1 MKNKIN
7 PRQYEPYSLST
18 PSGNLAFEEGVDF
31 FNCFL
36 LNELTGD
43 FNFIGDL
50 KINTGNILV
59 NDPESNT
66 DFVNNNIS
74 LNSNG
79 SFITGTN
86 NVIINSPNSEASG
99 DSNLILGGS
108 DNSIVDSDF
117 SAVLFGVNCSANHT
131 GSAIIGD
138 GNSSF
143 AKTTNGKDTLTINFA
158 SGIFLESETFL
169 NSNLA
174 IGGDLNISQ
183 FNSGLFS
190 GDINV
195 LGTAYNTGSPLQN
208 LQNVKNTSGHL
219 LEKLEDASGDINIDL
234 GVTGSNLH
242 DRLESTGSYLYNQ
255 IISTGS
261 FLYTGFDS
269 RLKDTGS
276 YLNTKITTGINLL
289 NLDKVSDF
297 SNFSSLTGDQ
307 FNLAGTGRT
316 VPTTYFSNGNS
327 GDITWDAE
335 YLYVCTGTNLW
346 GRVQVSPW

>member
-7 PRQYEPYSLST
+7 PRQYEPYSLLT

-169 NSNLA
+169 SSNLA
-174 IGGDLNISQ
+174 INGDLNVSQ

-234 GVTGSNLH
+234 GQTGINLH
-242 DRLESTGSYLYNQ
+242 NRLESTGLNLNTRITNSGN
-255 IISTGS
+255 
-261 FLYTGFDS
+261 FLYS
-269 RLKDTGS
+269 
-276 YLNTKITTGINLL
+276 
-289 NLDKVSDF
+289 DKVSDF
-297 SNFSSLTGDQ
+297 SNFSLLTGDRL
-307 FNLAGTGRT
+307 NLAGTGRT
-316 VPTTYFSNGNS
+316 VPVTYFSNGNS
-327 GDITWDAE
+327 GDITWNAE
-335 YLYVCTGTNLW
+335 YIYLCTGTNLW
-346 GRVQVSPW
+346 GRVAVAPW